1 LIKYFRTI
9 RRRNNTSGCQRS
21 SSPLL
26 TNHPSTTTDHQSCF
40 TYHLPT
46 TRLPPT
52 APAGSYDQIVD
63 NTNTIAP
70 FISIDIVSQ
79 LSSASSV
86 FFRNASITDA
96 QQQQFETKMPTTT
109 FVYVP
114 AFDSLVYN
122 NLTGTSRPPTVRHE

>member
-1 LIKYFRTI
+1 MIKYFRTTF
-9 RRRNNTSGCQRS
+9 RRNNTSGCQRS
-21 SSPLL
+21 SSPIL
-26 TNHPSTTTDHQSCF
+26 TNHPSTTTDHL
-40 TYHLPT
+40 TT

-86 FFRNASITDA
+86 FFRDASIIDA
-96 QQQQFETKMPTTT
+96 QQQQFGAKIPTTI
-109 FVYVP
+109 FAYVP
-114 AFDSLVYN
+114 TFDSLVYN
-122 NLTGTSRPPTVRHE
+122 NLTGTSRRSTVRHQ